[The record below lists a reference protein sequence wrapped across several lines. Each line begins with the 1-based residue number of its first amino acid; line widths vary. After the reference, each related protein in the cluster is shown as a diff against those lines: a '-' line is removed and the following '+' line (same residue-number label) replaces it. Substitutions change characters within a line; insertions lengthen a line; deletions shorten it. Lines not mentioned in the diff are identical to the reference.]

1 MENLVPIGQFAA
13 ASRLSL
19 KALRLYDENGLLP
32 PARVD
37 PESGYRYYRLQQLGH
52 ATTIRLLRR
61 AGMPL
66 AEIRA
71 FLAAPSAAQLEEY
84 ERTLLGELADR
95 RLVLR
100 YLRRQLKEETMFK
113 VETKR
118 VEPQPYVSRTKK
130 VRVPELERF
139 INETIGELWKAT
151 EPSGSAFTLYHGEV
165 NEEDDGPV
173 EVCVPTAG
181 GDKQLPAGEVAFTI
195 ATGEQCRFPEIIGA
209 YDAVARWA
217 KEHGRE
223 LEGPPREIYHSDP
236 HKGEED
242 RFEIA
247 WPIR

>member
-13 ASRLSL
+13 ASRLSP

-32 PARVD
+32 PARID
-37 PESGYRYYRLQQLGH
+37 PESGYRYYRLQQLGQ

-71 FLAAPSAAQLEEY
+71 FLADPTPARLEEY
-84 ERTLLGELADR
+84 EQTLLGELADR

-100 YLRRQLKEETMFK
+100 YLQRRLKEEAMFH

-118 VEPQPYVSRTKK
+118 VEAQPYVSRTKR
-130 VRVPELERF
+130 VRVPDLEPY
-139 INETIGELWKAT
+139 IVDTISELWKANQPT
-151 EPSGSAFTLYHGEV
+151 GSAFTLYHGEV

-173 EVCVPTAG
+173 EVGVPTAD
-181 GDKQLPAGEVAFTI
+181 GDKTLPAVEVAYTI

-223 LEGPPREIYHSDP
+223 LDGSPREIYHSDP
-236 HKGEED
+236 QAGEEE
-242 RFEIA
+242 RIEIA